1 MLDNVV
7 VVIGAGGIG
16 VAIAR
21 RLGFGK
27 TVFLADS
34 NRQALDTAAEEMRM
48 ADYRVETHVVDI
60 SSREFVRSLAN
71 ASAARGQVVQVVLAA
86 GISPNMASIAKILE
100 VDLYGSALVLE
111 EFGRVIA
118 PGGAGLLVSSA
129 GGHKIPALSP
139 EHDHALAFTATEKL
153 LELPFLKADKLSS
166 QSYAYRLS
174 KRANSLRVQA
184 EAIRWGERGARLNAI
199 SPGLIA
205 TPMGYHELNSK
216 DGEQHRAK
224 VAASPAGRL
233 GSPEEIA
240 IAAAYLLGPDA
251 SFVTG
256 SDLLIDGG
264 GVAAIRAGKVPGE
277 NMGAKS

>member
-1 MLDNVV
+1 M
-7 VVIGAGGIG
+7 
-16 VAIAR
+16 
-21 RLGFGK
+21 
-27 TVFLADS
+27 
-34 NRQALDTAAEEMRM
+34 
-48 ADYRVETHVVDI
+48 
-60 SSREFVRSLAN
+60 
-71 ASAARGQVVQVVLAA
+71 VQ
-86 GISPNMASIAKILE
+86 
-100 VDLYGSALVLE
+100 ALVLE

-264 GVAAIRAGKVPGE
+264 GVAAIVQARCQARTWARRADFVPSDGVPE
-277 NMGAKS
+277 IGATGPISQRRVLRRTGRCPPPPLKP